1 MGPIYRKKVLGAPVV
16 SVVTVAPVDSN
27 VFARNEKKET
37 LTASF
42 LSRWFGRVPPRTSRT
57 YPSLDAFV
65 SLVKNLSLK
74 QDAFVDFGNSA
85 FDKTLSPV
93 RTLGAVVSIRFAL
106 DKGRTVSFDDVCATV
121 GSVERRVFACEKRR
135 RVEKVDLKSL
145 GVSTAKFRREL
156 ARLTFPEP
164 VFPAFFRK
172 RLNLEN
178 AGSKNVG

>member
-1 MGPIYRKKVLGAPVV
+1 M
-16 SVVTVAPVDSN
+16 
-27 VFARNEKKET
+27 
-37 LTASF
+37 
-42 LSRWFGRVPPRTSRT
+42 
-57 YPSLDAFV
+57 
-65 SLVKNLSLK
+65 KNLSLK

-106 DKGRTVSFDDVCATV
+106 SNESSFSTTFARPSVRSNAALFRFV
-121 GSVERRVFACEKRR
+121 GKRR
-135 RVEKVDLKSL
+135 RVEKVSLKKS
-145 GVSTAKFRREL
+145 GVSTARAPCG
-156 ARLTFPEP
+156 ARALTFSEP